1 MHELYTIHWSLS
13 AVSRRSVDRGR
24 RGGGGG
30 GEVITVS
37 ILK

>member
-24 RGGGGG
+24 RGGG
-30 GEVITVS
+30 EVITVS

>member
-1 MHELYTIHWSLS
+1 MSYTLYTGPSQRFQGEALTE
-13 AVSRRSVDRGR
+13 AE
-24 RGGGGG
+24 GGG